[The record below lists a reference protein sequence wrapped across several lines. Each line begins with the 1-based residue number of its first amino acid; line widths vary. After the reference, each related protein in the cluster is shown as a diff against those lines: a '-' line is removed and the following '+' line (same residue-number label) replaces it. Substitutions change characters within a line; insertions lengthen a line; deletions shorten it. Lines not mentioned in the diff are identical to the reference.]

1 MRRGAERVEWTTGD
15 LAYLR
20 ANAGEI
26 PLVEIARTLKRSRA
40 AVYSK
45 AHELG
50 LSVRCYVSTL
60 EWCDQCA
67 TKRTELDADGRCPV
81 CRLRAQLDAAEQRV
95 ADALAAMPP
104 DVREQYAATETLRAS
119 RAVTPPRPALAGL
132 EPYRRKQAEDAH
144 ARAVEAAETANL
156 QRRVD
161 AAKTRL
167 KRIREKTGANPRK
180 RPRG

>member
-1 MRRGAERVEWTTGD
+1 MRRGADRVEWTTGD
-15 LAYLR
+15 VDYLI
-20 ANAGEI
+20 ASAGEMPI
-26 PLVEIARTLKRSRA
+26 VEIARTLKRSRA

-50 LSVRCYVSTL
+50 LSVRCYVSTM

-95 ADALAAMPP
+95 AAALEALPP
-104 DVREQYAATETLRAS
+104 DVREQYAASEALRYS
-119 RAVTPPRPALAGL
+119 RATIPPRPTLAGL
-132 EPYRRKQAEDAH
+132 EPYERHRAEDRH
-144 ARAVEAAETANL
+144 ARAVEAAEAANL